1 MSLATPPARRFPLP
15 VAPLLLALAA
25 GLSAAE
31 PPAMTPEQRAAW
43 DQFIKQSGDPA
54 QDPAARARLAA
65 EGFYTEAL
73 ARFRQ
78 AHFAEA
84 RDLVEKAITAYP
96 AHPGAQALRQEILAV
111 LSVRDNRL
119 QQAAEWFRAMQEV
132 RSQETAVRLGGLL
145 ESGRRKMAAGDYAGA
160 EIDFD
165 RVEVGLSAFP
175 YQFDW
180 GTLPAEVQRLRSEA
194 QAKSRDEANIR
205 TRADREAAERAARVR
220 AETTEQALKDKVDEL
235 LRRAKTAY
243 DRDDFRRAELDAWNA
258 YELDRRRE
266 EARDLYLKARRAG
279 HERFD
284 DEYREQRAEGIA
296 RMHEEIHKDLIP
308 QNDTL
313 LYPVDWARRD
323 RRKPIEIGTT
333 REEAWMSALR
343 DRLEQRITFEFE
355 DKPFEEVVEFLRQ
368 VTGANII
375 VAPQVLSAGSI
386 PNVTLKVKE
395 MRFGDALKWILELT
409 QLHYAMQD
417 QAVFITNE
425 PVAGSAVTRIYDV
438 SDLVSAPQD
447 FAGPQLG
454 YSTAGGGGG
463 GGGVGNLF
471 ANPGGAAEA
480 GAGTVADINAI
491 IERIQNA
498 TGADKWDAA
507 RGAGMQPIG
516 NTQIIATNTTEI
528 HQMIERVLANQRTIG
543 SLMVTIH
550 VSILDVNKGFYEEIG
565 FEYHNNPAGLLGSS
579 TQNGYF
585 RVEDDFELAGRQYNP
600 LPANSTSVNYTQ
612 GVNGANPR
620 GLVAELAQSPFNFLN
635 TDQVNMIFAASQD
648 ETDRITVQKTT
659 MTCHNNQLAHAVFLR
674 QFAYIAE
681 YDVVEGNLDPTI
693 RNLNTGEKIE
703 LRPIVSA
710 DRKYVKLEVQ
720 PASNILVG
728 VFREEIRTLR
738 FIGNDDAAIGFPVSY
753 PIELP
758 NIETRSLQATVMI
771 PDKGSLLLGGYTA
784 ALRQQVHTG
793 IPFLSHIPFLG
804 RLFSRNGLYD
814 ENRRLFFLL
823 QVEILDLAE
832 RERLQ

>member
-1 MSLATPPARRFPLP
+1 MSLAMPPARRSPLP

-31 PPAMTPEQRAAW
+31 PPAMTPEQQAAW
-43 DQFIKQSGDPA
+43 DQFTKQSGDPA
-54 QDPAARARLAA
+54 QDPVARARLAA

-132 RSQETAVRLGGLL
+132 RSQDTAVRLSTLL
-145 ESGRRKMAAGDYAGA
+145 ESGKRKMAAGDYNGA
-160 EIDFD
+160 ELDFD

-175 YQFDW
+175 YQFEW
-180 GTLPAEVQRLRSEA
+180 GTLPDEVKRLRNEA
-194 QAKSRDEANIR
+194 QAKAREDANVRSRS
-205 TRADREAAERAARVR
+205 DREAAERAARVR
-220 AETTEQALKDKVDEL
+220 AETTEQALRDKVDEL

-284 DEYREQRAEGIA
+284 DEYREQRAEGVA
-296 RMHEEIHKDLIP
+296 RVHEEIHKDLIP

-323 RRKPIEIGTT
+323 RRKPIEIGTI
-333 REEAWMSALR
+333 REEAWMAALR

-417 QAVFITNE
+417 QAVFINNE
-425 PVAGSAVTRIYDV
+425 AIAGSVITRIYDV

-447 FAGPQLG
+447 FPGPQLG
-454 YSTAGGGGG
+454 YSTSAGAGGTGPS
-463 GGGVGNLF
+463 LF
-471 ANPGGAAEA
+471 ADPGGAAEGGGSA
-480 GAGTVADINAI
+480 VADINAI
-491 IERIQNA
+491 IERIQTA
-498 TGADKWDAA
+498 TGQDKWAA
-507 RGAGMQPIG
+507 ERGAGIQPIG
-516 NTQIIATNTTEI
+516 NTQIIASNTNEI
-528 HQMIERVLANQRTIG
+528 HQMIERVLTNQRTIG

-565 FEYHNNPAGLLGSS
+565 FEYHNNPAGMLDSS
-579 TQNGYF
+579 TQNGYT
-585 RVEDDFELAGRQYNP
+585 RLGDDFELAARQTNP
-600 LPANSTSVNYTQ
+600 LPANSTGVNYTQ
-612 GVNGANPR
+612 GVGGQNPR
-620 GLVAELAQSPFNFLN
+620 GLVYELAQSPFNFLN

-674 QFAYIAE
+674 QYAYIAE
-681 YDVVEGNLDPTI
+681 YDVVEGQLDPTI

-720 PASNILVG
+720 PASNILTG

-738 FIGNDDAAIGFPVSY
+738 TIGDGDTAVSIPVSY